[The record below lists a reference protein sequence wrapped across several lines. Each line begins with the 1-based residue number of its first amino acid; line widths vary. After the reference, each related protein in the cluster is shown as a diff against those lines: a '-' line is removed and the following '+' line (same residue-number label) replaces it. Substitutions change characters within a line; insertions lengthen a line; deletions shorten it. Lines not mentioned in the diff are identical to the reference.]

1 MRPETQ
7 GLFGLRVCEPNLAE
21 SVLAERG
28 RGKPR
33 LARLVVGHCVSTKA
47 AASRRTQ
54 NGLGWGNWW
63 SDFRA
68 RCRCIFQVDIL
79 PEGATIRVT

>member
-47 AASRRTQ
+47 AASRRTPKWAR
-54 NGLGWGNWW
+54 LGKLVERF
-63 SDFRA
+63 S
-68 RCRCIFQVDIL
+68 CPL
-79 PEGATIRVT
+79 PLHFSG